1 MLQRCR
7 PKALKTVTVVENE
20 LITPETLMRI
30 STASTPISH
39 SDSGSNFSSNPASSI
54 NNNSVSNPL
63 SSPITSSL
71 PNSDYLIE
79 EPETELQ
86 ETTGLPA
93 VKVLRYCENSF
104 ELFEKGDGSS
114 KIVFYKPKEK
124 KLDFGEENNNGTG
137 GNNNDN
143 KDNKDED
150 NKTDSNIKLNS
161 HNAIHTKEHHDI
173 ENPQGEE
180 SKEEVG
186 SPIHFTVIHSAA
198 VNNTHHNNINNS
210 SSSGSNHN
218 SLNSE
223 GSLPIA
229 EAVIVER
236 KDKDPPTDV

>member
-30 STASTPISH
+30 STASSTPISH
-39 SDSGSNFSSNPASSI
+39 SESGGSNNSSSKAASSI

-71 PNSDYLIE
+71 PNSDYLLD
-79 EPETELQ
+79 PETELH

-93 VKVLRYCENSF
+93 VKVLRYCDNSF
-104 ELFEKGDGSS
+104 ELFERGDGSS

-124 KLDFGEENNNGTG
+124 KLDFGEENNI
-137 GNNNDN
+137 NDN
-143 KDNKDED
+143 KDNKTD
-150 NKTDSNIKLNS
+150 NNIKLSSQNT
-161 HNAIHTKEHHDI
+161 NDHHDI

-180 SKEEVG
+180 SKEEEVG
-186 SPIHFTVIHSAA
+186 SPIHFSAVHSVS
-198 VNNTHHNNINNS
+198 VNNNHNNINNNN
-210 SSSGSNHN
+210 SSGSNHN

-223 GSLPIA
+223 VSSLPIA

-236 KDKDPPTDV
+236 KEKDPPTDV